1 MYHVH
6 LLRCAKCLCCL
17 LLSSVAVFLS
27 DRNAHLPVETSF
39 TGAAGFSA
47 RDLVVLLIEC
57 SCVSFT
63 SGCGLTGLWASDMGW
78 TGGASTSRHC
88 WNNLFHFHLLV
99 LGCRTPHCTSEGDLH
114 LWFWLQYGSGWWFN
128 NLCVYLLC
136 SWPCAVGD
144 SGLRFLLSGICSD
157 SFPLVEWRV
166 VMVVLRVLAM
176 VFLLPLPFHVF
187 LLGDGLSSEWP
198 PTKHRTHLG

>member
-6 LLRCAKCLCCL
+6 LLRCAECLCCL

-63 SGCGLTGLWASDMGW
+63 SGCGSLAFERVTWAEQVARVQVDIVGTTCSTFTFWFLVAELLTVPARV
-78 TGGASTSRHC
+78 TSTSDFGFSMAVGGGSTIC
-88 WNNLFHFHLLV
+88 VSIFFVLDLV
-99 LGCRTPHCTSEGDLH
+99 L
-114 LWFWLQYGSGWWFN
+114 
-128 NLCVYLLC
+128 
-136 SWPCAVGD
+136 
-144 SGLRFLLSGICSD
+144 
-157 SFPLVEWRV
+157 
-166 VMVVLRVLAM
+166 
-176 VFLLPLPFHVF
+176 
-187 LLGDGLSSEWP
+187 
-198 PTKHRTHLG
+198 